1 VSGARKLLLS
11 GAALTVLLAFVAI
24 ASHAHR
30 PGGGSGNGSAHAPTL
45 ISDYLVTIALIVMPL
60 GAVLVVWGLA
70 NRRRQAAL
78 SGRTNWRN
86 NLIAL
91 GVISALLAVAVFSAD
106 KRQQARHNAAKPGP
120 LPAFPLF
127 GPTGVP
133 QRRRPPGAQSTPQHQ
148 PHWQWLPA
156 LVLGSLLLGLVVTAG
171 AAAAHARRN
180 REALDEEAQLARAL
194 DEVLADSLDDLRA
207 ERDPRKAVIRAYARM
222 EKTFAA
228 YGVPREEHETPL
240 EYVARVLDS
249 LRVSSFAVRRLVQLF
264 ERAKFSPHTI
274 ESSMKDDAIEAL
286 AGLRAEL
293 EYDRT
298 EAA

>member
-11 GAALTVLLAFVAI
+11 GAALTALLAFVAI

-30 PGGGSGNGSAHAPTL
+30 PGGGTGGGDAHAPAL
-45 ISDYLVTIALIVMPL
+45 LGSYLATIALIIMPL

-70 NRRRQAAL
+70 NRRRQQAL
-78 SGRTNWRN
+78 AGRSNWRRT
-86 NLIAL
+86 LLAA
-91 GVISALLAVAVFSAD
+91 GVISLLLGAFVFTIDQRSIFSRKEGRGSPLA
-106 KRQQARHNAAKPGP
+106 NPFFGPGP
-120 LPAFPLF
+120 
-127 GPTGVP
+127 
-133 QRRRPPGAQSTPQHQ
+133 PGIRGKPSKDKPEPVAQ
-148 PHWQWLPA
+148 PHWQWLPV
-156 LVLGSLLLGLVVTAG
+156 LVLGSLLLAVVVTTGVAV
-171 AAAAHARRN
+171 AHARRS
-180 REALDEEAQLARAL
+180 RAAFGEEAELARAL
-194 DEVLADSLDDLRA
+194 DEVLSDSLDDLRA
-207 ERDPRKAVIRAYARM
+207 ERDPRKAVIRAYSRM

>member
-1 VSGARKLLLS
+1 
-11 GAALTVLLAFVAI
+11 LTALLAFVAI

-30 PGGGSGNGSAHAPTL
+30 PGGGTGGGSSHSPAL
-45 ISDYLVTIALIVMPL
+45 FGDYLATIALIIMPI

-70 NRRRQAAL
+70 NRRKQQALA
-78 SGRTNWRN
+78 GRTNWRK
-86 NLIAL
+86 NLIAA
-91 GVISALLAVAVFSAD
+91 GVISALLIVLVVTAEN
-106 KRQQARHNAAKPGP
+106 RQGRGRR
-120 LPAFPLF
+120 PAL
-127 GPTGVP
+127 GPTQSAILGTPLGAKGPRKAVKDDTVP
-133 QRRRPPGAQSTPQHQ
+133 PHRPR
-148 PHWQWLPA
+148 WQWLPV
-156 LVLGSLLLGLVVTAG
+156 LVLGSLLLGIVVTTG
-171 AAAAHARRN
+171 AAVAYARRN
-180 REALDEEAQLARAL
+180 REALNEEAQLARAL

-222 EKTFAA
+222 EQTFAA

-293 EYDRT
+293 EYDRP

>member
-1 VSGARKLLLS
+1 MSGARKLLLS
-11 GAALTVLLAFVAI
+11 GAALTALLAFVAI

-30 PGGGSGNGSAHAPTL
+30 PGGGSGGGSAHSPTL
-45 ISDYLVTIALIVMPL
+45 VGDYLATIALIIMPI

-70 NRRRQAAL
+70 NRRKQAAL
-78 SGRTNWRN
+78 TGRTSWRR
-86 NLIAL
+86 NLIAA
-91 GVISALLAVAVFSAD
+91 GVISALLIVLVVTAENRQGRARRPAV
-106 KRQQARHNAAKPGP
+106 
-120 LPAFPLF
+120 
-127 GPTGVP
+127 GPTQGAILGAPLGAKGPRKAVKVDTAP
-133 QRRRPPGAQSTPQHQ
+133 PHRPR
-148 PHWQWLPA
+148 WQWLPV
-156 LVLGSLLLGLVVTAG
+156 LVLGSLLLGIVVTT
-171 AAAAHARRN
+171 AAAVAHGRRN

-194 DEVLADSLDDLRA
+194 GEVLSDSLDDLRA
-207 ERDPRKAVIRAYARM
+207 ERDSRKAVIRAYARM
-222 EKTFAA
+222 EQTFAA

>member
-11 GAALTVLLAFVAI
+11 GAALIALLAFVAI

-30 PGGGSGNGSAHAPTL
+30 PGGGSGGGSAHSPTL
-45 ISDYLVTIALIVMPL
+45 VGDYLATIALIIMPI

-70 NRRRQAAL
+70 NRRKQAAL
-78 SGRTNWRN
+78 TGRTSWRR
-86 NLIAL
+86 NLIAA
-91 GVISALLAVAVFSAD
+91 GVISALLIVLVVTAENRQGRARRPAV
-106 KRQQARHNAAKPGP
+106 
-120 LPAFPLF
+120 
-127 GPTGVP
+127 GPTQGAILGAPLGAKGPRKAVKVDTAP
-133 QRRRPPGAQSTPQHQ
+133 PHRPR
-148 PHWQWLPA
+148 WQWLPV
-156 LVLGSLLLGLVVTAG
+156 LVLGSLLLGIVVTT
-171 AAAAHARRN
+171 AAAVAHGRRN

>member
-1 VSGARKLLLS
+1 
-11 GAALTVLLAFVAI
+11 LTALLAFVAI

-30 PGGGSGNGSAHAPTL
+30 PGGGSGGGSAESPTL
-45 ISDYLVTIALIVMPL
+45 VGDYLATIALIIMPI

-70 NRRRQAAL
+70 NRRKQAAL
-78 SGRTNWRN
+78 TGRTSWRR
-86 NLIAL
+86 NLIAA
-91 GVISALLAVAVFSAD
+91 GVISALLIVLVVTAENRQGRARRPAV
-106 KRQQARHNAAKPGP
+106 
-120 LPAFPLF
+120 
-127 GPTGVP
+127 GPTQGAILGAPLGAKGPRKAVKVDTAP
-133 QRRRPPGAQSTPQHQ
+133 PHRPR
-148 PHWQWLPA
+148 WQWLPV
-156 LVLGSLLLGLVVTAG
+156 LVLGSLLLGIVVTT
-171 AAAAHARRN
+171 AAAVAHGRRN

-194 DEVLADSLDDLRA
+194 GEVLSDSLDDLRA

-222 EKTFAA
+222 EQTFAA

>member
-11 GAALTVLLAFVAI
+11 GAALTALLAFVAI

-30 PGGGSGNGSAHAPTL
+30 PGGGTGGGSSHSHTL
-45 ISDYLVTIALIVMPL
+45 VGDYLATIALIIMPV
-60 GAVLVVWGLA
+60 GAVLIVWGLA
-70 NRRRQAAL
+70 NRRKQQALA
-78 SGRTNWRN
+78 GRTNWRK
-86 NLIAL
+86 NLIAA
-91 GVISALLAVAVFSAD
+91 GVISALLIVLVVTAEN
-106 KRQQARHNAAKPGP
+106 RQGRGRR
-120 LPAFPLF
+120 PAL
-127 GPTGVP
+127 GPTQGAILGTPLGAKGPRKAVKDDTVP
-133 QRRRPPGAQSTPQHQ
+133 PHRPR
-148 PHWQWLPA
+148 WQWLPV
-156 LVLGSLLLGLVVTAG
+156 LVLGSLLLGIVVTTG
-171 AAAAHARRN
+171 AAVAYARRN
-180 REALDEEAQLARAL
+180 REALNEEAQLARAL

-222 EKTFAA
+222 EQTFAA

-293 EYDRT
+293 EYDRP

>member
-1 VSGARKLLLS
+1 
-11 GAALTVLLAFVAI
+11 LTALLAFVAI

-30 PGGGSGNGSAHAPTL
+30 PGGGSGGGSAESPTL
-45 ISDYLVTIALIVMPL
+45 VGDYLATIALIIMPI

-70 NRRRQAAL
+70 NRRKQAAL
-78 SGRTNWRN
+78 TGRTSWRR
-86 NLIAL
+86 NLIAA
-91 GVISALLAVAVFSAD
+91 GVISALLIVLVVTAENRQGRARRPAV
-106 KRQQARHNAAKPGP
+106 
-120 LPAFPLF
+120 
-127 GPTGVP
+127 GPTQGAILGAPLGAKGPRKAVKVDTAP
-133 QRRRPPGAQSTPQHQ
+133 PHRPR
-148 PHWQWLPA
+148 WQWLPV
-156 LVLGSLLLGLVVTAG
+156 LVLGSLLLGIVVTT
-171 AAAAHARRN
+171 AAAVAHGRRN

-194 DEVLADSLDDLRA
+194 GEVLSDSLDDLRA

>member
-11 GAALTVLLAFVAI
+11 GAALTALLAFVAI
-24 ASHAHR
+24 ASRAHK
-30 PGGGSGNGSAHAPTL
+30 PGGGTGGGSGHAPTL
-45 ISDYLVTIALIVMPL
+45 ISDYLATLALVIIPI

-70 NRRRQAAL
+70 NRRRQQTL
-78 SGRTNWRN
+78 SGRTNWRRT
-86 NLIAL
+86 LVAV
-91 GVISALLAVAVFSAD
+91 GVIFVLLSVAVFSAE
-106 KRQQARHNAAKPGP
+106 KRQQARGPSARGTTSLLGP
-120 LPAFPLF
+120 LL
-127 GPTGVP
+127 GPTGVK
-133 QRRRPPGAQSTPQHQ
+133 QRRQARDDTPPHRVQ
-148 PHWQWLPA
+148 WRWLPV
-156 LVLGSLLLGLVVTAG
+156 LVLGSLLLGIFVTTGVAIAYG
-171 AAAAHARRN
+171 RRN
-180 REALDEEAQLARAL
+180 REAFGEEAQLARAL
-194 DEVLADSLDDLRA
+194 DEVLSDSLDDLRA

-264 ERAKFSPHTI
+264 ERAKFSPHEI
-274 ESSMKDDAIEAL
+274 GPSMKDDAIEAL

-293 EYDRT
+293 EHGQT

>member
-11 GAALTVLLAFVAI
+11 GAALTALLAFVAI

-30 PGGGSGNGSAHAPTL
+30 PGGGSGGGSAESPTL
-45 ISDYLVTIALIVMPL
+45 VGDYLATIALIIMPI

-70 NRRRQAAL
+70 NRRKQAAL
-78 SGRTNWRN
+78 TGRTSWRR
-86 NLIAL
+86 NLIAA
-91 GVISALLAVAVFSAD
+91 GVISALLIVLVVTAENRQGRARRPAV
-106 KRQQARHNAAKPGP
+106 
-120 LPAFPLF
+120 
-127 GPTGVP
+127 GPTQGAILGAPLGAKGPRKAVKVDTAP
-133 QRRRPPGAQSTPQHQ
+133 PHRPR
-148 PHWQWLPA
+148 WQWLPV
-156 LVLGSLLLGLVVTAG
+156 LVLGSLLLGIVVTT
-171 AAAAHARRN
+171 AAAVAHGRRN

-194 DEVLADSLDDLRA
+194 GEVLSDSLDDLRA

-222 EKTFAA
+222 EQTFAA

>member
-11 GAALTVLLAFVAI
+11 GAALTALLAFVAI

-30 PGGGSGNGSAHAPTL
+30 PGGGTGGGSSHSPTL
-45 ISDYLVTIALIVMPL
+45 VGDYLATIALIIMPL
-60 GAVLVVWGLA
+60 GAVLVVWALA
-70 NRRRQAAL
+70 NRRKQQALA
-78 SGRTNWRN
+78 GRTNWRK
-86 NLIAL
+86 NLIAA
-91 GVISALLAVAVFSAD
+91 GVVSALLIVLVVTAEN
-106 KRQQARHNAAKPGP
+106 RQGQSRRPT
-120 LPAFPLF
+120 
-127 GPTGVP
+127 GPTQGAILRAPLGAKGPRKAVKDDMVP
-133 QRRRPPGAQSTPQHQ
+133 PHRPR
-148 PHWQWLPA
+148 WQWLPV
-156 LVLGSLLLGLVVTAG
+156 LVLGSLLLGIVVTTG
-171 AAAAHARRN
+171 AAVAHARRN
-180 REALDEEAQLARAL
+180 RVALDEEAQLARAL

-207 ERDPRKAVIRAYARM
+207 ERDARKAVIRAYARM
-222 EKTFAA
+222 EQTFAA
-228 YGVPREEHETPL
+228 YGVPREGHETPL

-293 EYDRT
+293 EYDRP

>member
-11 GAALTVLLAFVAI
+11 GAALTALLAFVAI

-30 PGGGSGNGSAHAPTL
+30 PGGGTGGGSAHSPTL
-45 ISDYLVTIALIVMPL
+45 FGDYLATIALIIMPI

-70 NRRRQAAL
+70 NRRKQAAL
-78 SGRTNWRN
+78 TGRTSWRR
-86 NLIAL
+86 NLIAA
-91 GVISALLAVAVFSAD
+91 GVISALLIVLVVTAENRQGRVRRPAV
-106 KRQQARHNAAKPGP
+106 
-120 LPAFPLF
+120 
-127 GPTGVP
+127 GPTQGAILGAPLGAKGPRKAVKVDTAP
-133 QRRRPPGAQSTPQHQ
+133 PHRPR
-148 PHWQWLPA
+148 WQWLPV
-156 LVLGSLLLGLVVTAG
+156 LVLGSLLLGIVVTT
-171 AAAAHARRN
+171 AAAVAHGRRN

-194 DEVLADSLDDLRA
+194 GEVLSDSLDDLRG

-222 EKTFAA
+222 EQTFAA

-293 EYDRT
+293 EYERT

>member
-1 VSGARKLLLS
+1 MSGARKLLLS
-11 GAALTVLLAFVAI
+11 GAALTALLAFVAI

-30 PGGGSGNGSAHAPTL
+30 PGGGSGGGSAHSPAL
-45 ISDYLVTIALIVMPL
+45 FGDYLATIALITMPI

-70 NRRRQAAL
+70 NRRKQAAL
-78 SGRTNWRN
+78 TGRTNWRR
-86 NLIAL
+86 NLIAA
-91 GVISALLAVAVFSAD
+91 GVISALLIVLVVTAEN
-106 KRQQARHNAAKPGP
+106 RQGRARR
-120 LPAFPLF
+120 PAL
-127 GPTGVP
+127 GPTHGAILGAPLGAKGPRKAVKVETAP
-133 QRRRPPGAQSTPQHQ
+133 PHRPR
-148 PHWQWLPA
+148 WQWLPV
-156 LVLGSLLLGLVVTAG
+156 LVLGSLLLGIVVTT
-171 AAAAHARRN
+171 AAAVAHGRRN

-194 DEVLADSLDDLRA
+194 GEVLSDSLEDLRA

-222 EKTFAA
+222 EQTFAA

-293 EYDRT
+293 EYDRM

>member
-11 GAALTVLLAFVAI
+11 GAALTALLAFVAI
-24 ASHAHR
+24 ASRAHR
-30 PGGGSGNGSAHAPTL
+30 PGGGTGGGDAHAPTL
-45 ISDYLVTIALIVMPL
+45 IGDYLATIALIIMPI
-60 GAVLVVWGLA
+60 GAVIVVWGLA
-70 NRRRQAAL
+70 NRRRQQRL
-78 SGRTNWRN
+78 SGKTDWRRT
-86 NLIAL
+86 LIA
-91 GVISALLAVAVFSAD
+91 VAFISALLSVAVFTAE
-106 KRQQARHNAAKPGP
+106 KRQERRQERGNAGATAIAGP
-120 LPAFPLF
+120 L
-127 GPTGVP
+127 GPTGLR
-133 QRRRPPGAQSTPQHQ
+133 QRLKPRAETPPHRAQWS
-148 PHWQWLPA
+148 WLPV
-156 LVLGSLLLGLVVTAG
+156 LVLGSLLLGIVVTTGIAV
-171 AAAAHARRN
+171 AHGRRN
-180 REALDEEAQLARAL
+180 RAALDEEAQLARAL
-194 DEVLADSLDDLRA
+194 DDVLSDSLDDLRA

-222 EKTFAA
+222 EKTFGA

-274 ESSMKDDAIEAL
+274 EASMKDDAIEAL

>member
-1 VSGARKLLLS
+1 MSGARKLLLS
-11 GAALTVLLAFVAI
+11 GAALTALLAFVAI

-30 PGGGSGNGSAHAPTL
+30 PGGGSGGGSAESPTL
-45 ISDYLVTIALIVMPL
+45 VGDYLATIALIIMPI

-70 NRRRQAAL
+70 NRRKQAAL
-78 SGRTNWRN
+78 TGRTSWRR
-86 NLIAL
+86 NLIAA
-91 GVISALLAVAVFSAD
+91 GVISALLIVLVVTAENRQGRARRPAV
-106 KRQQARHNAAKPGP
+106 
-120 LPAFPLF
+120 
-127 GPTGVP
+127 GPTQGAILGAPLGAKGPRKAVKVDTAP
-133 QRRRPPGAQSTPQHQ
+133 PHRPR
-148 PHWQWLPA
+148 WQWLPV
-156 LVLGSLLLGLVVTAG
+156 LVLGSLLLGIVVTT
-171 AAAAHARRN
+171 AAAVAHGRRN

-194 DEVLADSLDDLRA
+194 GEVLSDSLDDLRA

-274 ESSMKDDAIEAL
+274 ESSMKDDAIQAL

>member
-1 VSGARKLLLS
+1 MSGARKLLLS

-24 ASHAHR
+24 ASRAHR
-30 PGGGSGNGSAHAPTL
+30 PGGGTGGGDAHAPTL
-45 ISDYLVTIALIVMPL
+45 IGDYLATIALIIMPV
-60 GAVLVVWGLA
+60 GAVIVVWGLA
-70 NRRRQAAL
+70 NRRRQQRL
-78 SGRTNWRN
+78 SGKTDWRRT
-86 NLIAL
+86 LIA
-91 GVISALLAVAVFSAD
+91 VAFISALLSVAVFTAE
-106 KRQQARHNAAKPGP
+106 KRQERRQERGNAGAIALAGP
-120 LPAFPLF
+120 L
-127 GPTGVP
+127 GPTGLR
-133 QRRRPPGAQSTPQHQ
+133 QRLKPRAETPPHRAQWS
-148 PHWQWLPA
+148 WLPV
-156 LVLGSLLLGLVVTAG
+156 LVLGSLLLGIVVTTGIAV
-171 AAAAHARRN
+171 AHGRRN

-194 DEVLADSLDDLRA
+194 DDVLSDSLDDLRA

-222 EKTFAA
+222 EETFGA
-228 YGVPREEHETPL
+228 YGVPRERHETPL

-274 ESSMKDDAIEAL
+274 EASMKDDAIEAL